1 MSDHADSAAVASTF
15 SSVQVVLV
23 SVLAASVGVV
33 LATPALGGYGPA
45 VATVAVV
52 FAEAIALYVG
62 YGVLVRVAG
71 PVAREIL
78 VSD

>member
-1 MSDHADSAAVASTF
+1 
-15 SSVQVVLV
+15 
-23 SVLAASVGVV
+23 VGVV